1 MEDKKLTY
9 KDAGVDTKE
18 GERAVSLMK
27 EHVKGTFNENV
38 LTGLGSFGSL
48 FNLDVKGM
56 TQPVLVS
63 GTDGVGTKLKIAFLM
78 DKHDTVGIDCV
89 AMCIN
94 DVLCQGA
101 KPLFFLDYIATGK
114 VKAEK
119 IADIV
124 KGIADGCKQS
134 GSALV
139 GGETAEMPDFY
150 SEGEYDMAGFSVGIV
165 DRDRIITGE
174 KVAVGNKIIGIPSSG
189 IHSNGYSL
197 VRKVF
202 FDKMDMKVTDYVEE
216 LGQTLG
222 EALLTP
228 TKIYADACDAVLPKF
243 DIKGIVHITGGG
255 FFENIPRI
263 LPAGTAVSIN
273 VGSWDVPPIF
283 PYIKKCGNID
293 RKEMFSTYNMGV
305 GMMMVVDAADADA
318 VVAALA
324 AAGENASVIGEVVE
338 MKDEKV
344 ILNYNELR
352 SGKMSDKTKVAVLVS
367 GGGTNLQAL
376 IDKIA
381 AEELPEAEIV
391 EVISSKE
398 GAFALERAARAGIP
412 TAVAKSQ
419 ADVLAELKASG
430 AEMIVLA
437 GYMKVLSPEIIEN
450 YRNRIINIHPS
461 LIPKYCGKGF
471 YGIRVHQAV
480 IAGGEKESGATVHY
494 VDEGVDTGR
503 IILQEKVPVLPGDT
517 PEELAA
523 RVLVTEHRILAEG
536 LRIAIA
542 EMRK

>member
-48 FNLDVKGM
+48 FSLDVKGM
-56 TQPVLVS
+56 SQPVLVS
-63 GTDGVGTKLKIAFLM
+63 GTDGVGTKLKIAFMM
-78 DKHDTVGIDCV
+78 DRHETVGIDCV
-89 AMCIN
+89 AMCVN
-94 DVLCQGA
+94 DVLGQGA

-124 KGIADGCKQS
+124 KGIAEGCRQG

-150 SEGEYDMAGFSVGIV
+150 SDGEYDMAGFSVGVV
-165 DRDRIITGE
+165 DKDKIITGE
-174 KVAVGNKIIGIPSSG
+174 KIAVGNKVIGIPSSG

-228 TKIYADACDAVLPKF
+228 TKIYAKACDAVLPAF
-243 DIKGIVHITGGG
+243 DVKGIVHITGGG
-255 FFENIPRI
+255 FYENIPRI
-263 LPAGTAVSIN
+263 LPEGTAVSID
-273 VGSWDVPPIF
+273 VGTWKVPPIF

-318 VVAALA
+318 VVKALQ
-324 AAGENASVIGEVVE
+324 AAGEDASVIGQIVE
-338 MKDEKV
+338 EKDEKV
-344 ILNYNELR
+344 ILNF
-352 SGKMSDKTKVAVLVS
+352 DK
-367 GGGTNLQAL
+367 
-376 IDKIA
+376 
-381 AEELPEAEIV
+381 
-391 EVISSKE
+391 
-398 GAFALERAARAGIP
+398 
-412 TAVAKSQ
+412 
-419 ADVLAELKASG
+419 
-430 AEMIVLA
+430 
-437 GYMKVLSPEIIEN
+437 
-450 YRNRIINIHPS
+450 
-461 LIPKYCGKGF
+461 
-471 YGIRVHQAV
+471 
-480 IAGGEKESGATVHY
+480 
-494 VDEGVDTGR
+494 
-503 IILQEKVPVLPGDT
+503 
-517 PEELAA
+517 
-523 RVLVTEHRILAEG
+523 
-536 LRIAIA
+536 
-542 EMRK
+542 

>member
-48 FNLDVKGM
+48 FSLDVKGM
-56 TQPVLVS
+56 SQPVLVS
-63 GTDGVGTKLKIAFLM
+63 GTDGVGTKLKIAFMM
-78 DKHDTVGIDCV
+78 DRHDTVGIDCV
-89 AMCIN
+89 AMCVN

-124 KGIADGCKQS
+124 KGISEGCRQG

-150 SEGEYDMAGFSVGIV
+150 SDGEYDMAGFSVGVV
-165 DRDRIITGE
+165 DKDKIITGE
-174 KVAVGNKIIGIPSSG
+174 KIAVVNKVIGIPSSG

-202 FDKMDMKVTDYVEE
+202 FDKMEMKVTDYVEE

-228 TKIYADACDAVLPKF
+228 TKIYAKACDAVLPAF
-243 DIKGIVHITGGG
+243 DVKGIVHITGGG
-255 FFENIPRI
+255 FYENIPRI
-263 LPAGTAVSIN
+263 LPEGTAVSID
-273 VGSWDVPPIF
+273 VGTWKVPPIF

-318 VVAALA
+318 VVKALQ
-324 AAGENASVIGEVVE
+324 AAGEDASVIGQIVE
-338 MKDEKV
+338 KKDEKV
-344 ILNYNELR
+344 ILNF
-352 SGKMSDKTKVAVLVS
+352 DK
-367 GGGTNLQAL
+367 
-376 IDKIA
+376 
-381 AEELPEAEIV
+381 
-391 EVISSKE
+391 
-398 GAFALERAARAGIP
+398 
-412 TAVAKSQ
+412 
-419 ADVLAELKASG
+419 
-430 AEMIVLA
+430 
-437 GYMKVLSPEIIEN
+437 
-450 YRNRIINIHPS
+450 
-461 LIPKYCGKGF
+461 
-471 YGIRVHQAV
+471 
-480 IAGGEKESGATVHY
+480 
-494 VDEGVDTGR
+494 
-503 IILQEKVPVLPGDT
+503 
-517 PEELAA
+517 
-523 RVLVTEHRILAEG
+523 
-536 LRIAIA
+536 
-542 EMRK
+542 